1 MYSKVRQWPGY
12 SLLFIT
18 FSNKS
23 RRNFNMGAS
32 IKMNSGGFTNL
43 NGFYYKEET
52 FLNKHKYH
60 DFGKKRH
67 KVFPFW

>member
-1 MYSKVRQWPGY
+1 MYTEGSNGLRILLY
-12 SLLFIT
+12 SLSPFRIREVESLIWAI
-18 FSNKS
+18 NQ
-23 RRNFNMGAS
+23 
-32 IKMNSGGFTNL
+32 NSSVVQQIWD
-43 NGFYYKEET
+43 GFYYKEET